1 MADTFDLVVLGA
13 GPGGYTAAIR
23 AAQLGMRV
31 ACVDGGVSPE
41 GKPSLGGTCLNVGCI
56 PSKALLESSE
66 HFHRA
71 KGELKEHGISIAD
84 VRMDVPTMIARKNK
98 IVRGLASGVGA
109 LFAKNKV
116 VSLAGNGRL
125 LSGMRVEVTPLGGGP
140 IETFTA
146 KNILIATGSLPR
158 EIDSVPADG
167 KSVVDSSG
175 ALDFAATP
183 EKLGVIGAGVIGL
196 ELGSVWNRL
205 GSKVVLLEAMDSFL
219 PGADEQIA
227 EAALK
232 ELTRQG
238 LDIRLGARVLSAK
251 TGKGKDDK
259 EDKVEVEYE
268 DASGKHSIEFSKLV
282 VAIGRKPN
290 TQGIDV
296 NEVGLLLDERGYIH
310 VDEFCRTNL
319 PNIYAV
325 GDVVRGPM
333 LAHKAS
339 EEGVMVAERLAG
351 EVSRVNYDAIPFVIY
366 TSPEIAWVGKTER
379 QLRASA
385 RKYKVGVFP
394 LSANGRARAMGHT
407 VGLTKVLADRSSDRV
422 LGIHIMAPMASE
434 IIAEAVLAIEFGA
447 STEDIQRT
455 IHAHPSLSET
465 VHEAALAAD
474 GRMLNF
480 HT

>member
-13 GPGGYTAAIR
+13 GPAGYTAAIR

-31 ACVDGGVSPE
+31 ACVDSGVGPE

-71 KGELKEHGISIAD
+71 KVDLKEHGISIAD
-84 VRMDVPTMIARKNK
+84 VRMDVPAMIARKNK
-98 IVRGLASGVGA
+98 IVRGLASGIGT

-116 VSLAGNGRL
+116 VPFAGSGRL
-125 LSGMRVEVTPLGGGP
+125 LAGMRVEVTPLAGGP
-140 IETFTA
+140 VETITA
-146 KNILIATGSLPR
+146 TNILIATGSLPR
-158 EIDSVPADG
+158 EIDAVPADG
-167 KSVVDSSG
+167 KLVVDSSG

-205 GSKVVLLEAMDSFL
+205 GSKVVLLEAMETFL

-232 ELTRQG
+232 EMTRQG

-251 TGKGKDDK
+251 TGK
-259 EDKVEVEYE
+259 DKVEVEYE

-310 VDEFCRTNL
+310 VDDFCRTNL

-339 EEGVMVAERLAG
+339 EEGVMVVERLAG
-351 EVSRVNYDAIPFVIY
+351 EASRVNYDAIPWVIY
-366 TSPEIAWVGKTER
+366 TAPEIAWVGKTER
-379 QLRASA
+379 QLRAAA
-385 RKYKVGVFP
+385 RDYKVGVFP
-394 LSANGRARAMGHT
+394 LSANGRARAMGQT
-407 VGLTKVLADRSSDRV
+407 VGLTKVLADRRSDRV
-422 LGIHIMAPMASE
+422 LGIHIMAPAASE
-434 IIAEAVLAIEFGA
+434 MIAEAVLAIEFGSSA
-447 STEDIQRT
+447 EDIQRT
-455 IHAHPSLSET
+455 VHAHPSLAET

-474 GRMLNF
+474 ERMLNF
-480 HT
+480 HG

>member
-1 MADTFDLVVLGA
+1 MAQAFDLVVLGGGPA
-13 GPGGYTAAIR
+13 GYVAAIR
-23 AAQLGMRV
+23 AAQLGLGV
-31 ACVDGGVSPE
+31 ACIDSGVGPE

-66 HFHRA
+66 HFHRCKA
-71 KGELKEHGISIAD
+71 ELKDHGITTSD
-84 VRMDVPTMIARKNK
+84 VRIDVPAMIARKNK
-98 IVRGLASGVGA
+98 IVRGLASGVTT

-116 VSLAGNGRL
+116 ASFAGTGRL
-125 LSGMRVEVTPLGGGP
+125 LPGMRVEFSPLGGGP
-140 IETFTA
+140 AEILEA

-158 EIDSVPADG
+158 DIDTIPTDG
-167 KSVVDSSG
+167 KIVVDSSG
-175 ALDFAATP
+175 ALDFEAAP

-196 ELGSVWNRL
+196 ELGSVWHRL
-205 GSKVVLLEAMDSFL
+205 GSQVVLLEAMETFL

-227 EAALK
+227 DTALK
-232 ELTRQG
+232 ELSRQG

-251 TGKGKDDK
+251 LAKDG
-259 EDKVEVEYE
+259 VHVTYE
-268 DASGKHSIEFSKLV
+268 NGDGKHDIEFSKLV
-282 VAIGRKPN
+282 VAVGRKPN
-290 TQGIDV
+290 TKGLDV
-296 NEVGLLLDERGYIH
+296 NEVGLLLDERGYVH

-339 EEGVMVAERLAG
+339 EEGIMVVERIAG
-351 EVSRVNYDAIPFVIY
+351 EQTRVNYDAIPWVIY

-379 QLRASA
+379 QLRAAA
-385 RKYKVGVFP
+385 RDYKVGVFP

-407 VGLTKVLADRSSDRV
+407 VGLTKVLADKRSDRL
-422 LGIHIMAPMASE
+422 LGVHIMAPMASE
-434 IIAEAVLAIEFGA
+434 MIAEAVLAMEFGA
-447 STEDIQRT
+447 SAEDLQRT

-465 VHEAALAAD
+465 THEAALAAD

-480 HT
+480 HG

>member
-1 MADTFDLVVLGA
+1 MAQTFDLVVLGA
-13 GPGGYTAAIR
+13 GPAGYIAAIR
-23 AAQLGMRV
+23 AGQLGLNV
-31 ACVDGGVSPE
+31 ACIDSGVGLD

-66 HFHRA
+66 HFHRCKA
-71 KGELKEHGISIAD
+71 ELKDHGITTGD
-84 VRMDVPTMIARKNK
+84 VRMDVPAMIARKNK
-98 IVRGLASGVGA
+98 IVRGLASGVTT

-116 VSLAGNGRL
+116 VAFAGTGRL
-125 LSGMRVEVTPLGGGP
+125 LAGMRVEVTPLGGGT
-140 IETFTA
+140 IETLEA

-158 EIDSVPADG
+158 DIDHVPTDG
-167 KSVVDSSG
+167 TIVVDSSG
-175 ALDFAATP
+175 ALDFTSVP

-196 ELGSVWNRL
+196 ELGSVWHRL
-205 GSKVVLLEAMDSFL
+205 GSQVVLLEAMETFL

-227 EAALK
+227 DTAFK
-232 ELTRQG
+232 EMSRQG

-251 TGKGKDDK
+251 IGKDS
-259 EDKVEVEYE
+259 VQVSYE
-268 DASGKHSIEFSKLV
+268 NGDGKHSIELSKLV
-282 VAIGRKPN
+282 VAVGRKPN

-339 EEGVMVAERLAG
+339 EEGIMVVERIAG
-351 EVSRVNYDAIPFVIY
+351 QESRVNYDTIPWVIY

-385 RKYKVGVFP
+385 REYKVGVFP

-407 VGLTKVLADRSSDRV
+407 VGLTKVLADKRTDRL
-422 LGIHIMAPMASE
+422 LGVHIMAPMASE
-434 IIAEAVLAIEFGA
+434 MIAEAVLAMEFGA
-447 STEDIQRT
+447 SAEDVQRT
-455 IHAHPSLSET
+455 IHAHPSLAET
-465 VHEAALAAD
+465 IHEAALAAD
-474 GRMLNF
+474 GRTLNF
-480 HT
+480 HG